1 MLPWILCGIFAVII
15 IALAVK
21 IRVMQKSMDEI
32 CDSIS
37 EHLCSDTNQLVTV
50 SSSDKHVRHLASE
63 IAKQLA
69 ELRRQRRQY
78 ISGDRELKEA
88 VTNISHDL
96 RTPLTA
102 ICGYMELLE
111 AEELTAPAKHY
122 VAQIGSRA
130 EALKALTEELFR
142 YSVISSVSDLQY
154 EKVNVGRVLEDTLIS
169 FYGALEQKRI
179 VPEITLSEGEIV
191 RLLDPSALSRIFGN
205 IIANAV
211 KYSDGD
217 FAVTMTEKGEIT
229 FSNTASALSSVEV
242 GRLFDRFYTV
252 DSARKSTGLGLSIAK
267 LLTERMGGSVS
278 AEYQSDVLTIRLS
291 FAELE
296 NQKVAQS
303 WKGSLWEAM
312 SST

>member
-1 MLPWILCGIFAVII
+1 MLPWMLCGVLAVVV

-102 ICGYMELLE
+102 ICGYLELLE
-111 AEELTAPAKHY
+111 AEELTAPAKRY

-130 EALKALTEELFR
+130 E
-142 YSVISSVSDLQY
+142 
-154 EKVNVGRVLEDTLIS
+154 
-169 FYGALEQKRI
+169 
-179 VPEITLSEGEIV
+179 
-191 RLLDPSALSRIFGN
+191 
-205 IIANAV
+205 
-211 KYSDGD
+211 
-217 FAVTMTEKGEIT
+217 
-229 FSNTASALSSVEV
+229 V
-242 GRLFDRFYTV
+242 GRLFDRFYRS
-252 DSARKSTGLGLSIAK
+252 DKARSSAGYGIGLSIAK
-267 LLTERMGGSVS
+267 AIVQAHRGEITSYKPDSTHIG
-278 AEYQSDVLTIRLS
+278 
-291 FAELE
+291 F
-296 NQKVAQS
+296 KVVM
-303 WKGSLWEAM
+303 K
-312 SST
+312 